1 MVAGWVLYASRQDTR
16 RALYVSGVPLRDVDA
31 FHNGGTAS
39 LLLSGLG
46 AAALTASEYF
56 WLPQQRGV
64 PVWSW
69 GVGGAGA
76 ALALVGAGF
85 AAAGEHCDIADP
97 RVACQG
103 FTADSTFGPTLM
115 LNSLPLL
122 GVPLTYFL
130 REALG
135 TSDARVS
142 MSAGDHHATL
152 SLEGL
157 F

>member
-1 MVAGWVLYASRQDTR
+1 
-16 RALYVSGVPLRDVDA
+16 
-31 FHNGGTAS
+31 
-39 LLLSGLG
+39 
-46 AAALTASEYF
+46 
-56 WLPQQRGV
+56 
-64 PVWSW
+64 
-69 GVGGAGA
+69 VGGAGA